1 MQITKNIVLCGMPS
15 CGKST
20 VGILLSEMLSI
31 PVLDTDAIIVERE
44 GMEIRDMFEKFGE
57 PYFRAKE
64 SEVIADVS
72 KRSDCIISVGGGAVM
87 NPANVAELK
96 KNGVVYFL
104 KRSIENLVATNDRPL
119 SSNIEALKALYDKR
133 LPIYESVADVIVENN
148 GKPEAAVD
156 FISKNIK

>member
-44 GMEIRDMFEKFGE
+44 GMEIRDIFEKFGE